1 MKGEKEKAGL
11 TIQCAKNLWRL
22 PLPWKRAGLRASRRN
37 QKYFFLLFYRSEKE
51 KRVELSFLFLL
62 LSYTLT
68 PPSSK
73 RRGRL
78 PKQNLGTLLTLIALD
93 TRETLT

>member
-1 MKGEKEKAGL
+1 
-11 TIQCAKNLWRL
+11 
-22 PLPWKRAGLRASRRN
+22 
-37 QKYFFLLFYRSEKE
+37 
-51 KRVELSFLFLL
+51 VELSFLFLL